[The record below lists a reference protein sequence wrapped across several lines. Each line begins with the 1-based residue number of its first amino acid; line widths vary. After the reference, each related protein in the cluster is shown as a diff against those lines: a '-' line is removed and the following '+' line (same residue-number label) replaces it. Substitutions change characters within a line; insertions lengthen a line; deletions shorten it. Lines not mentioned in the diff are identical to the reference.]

1 MDSDQ
6 KLNKLI
12 NEYKMENE
20 KTSAKISDLKDKLVQ
35 SQHRTKGKSPGK
47 SYSKS
52 FKAYAAGE
60 YFNADERSPQSSP
73 GKKTRGSDPYKYQGS
88 ALRWRFV
95 A

>member
-35 SQHRTKGKSPGK
+35 S
-47 SYSKS
+47 
-52 FKAYAAGE
+52 
-60 YFNADERSPQSSP
+60 
-73 GKKTRGSDPYKYQGS
+73 
-88 ALRWRFV
+88 
-95 A
+95 